1 MTLEEGQILF
11 REGDPG
17 ENLYVVRDG
26 ELQGKS
32 TLGTAINTY
41 GPGALIGELA
51 FLKKEPYTETITA
64 TEDCE
69 LIEITPD
76 ALEESLEQ
84 EPAWFRSIITFLTGR
99 LQIAGDNKRKSDK
112 IKALP
117 SLLYILD
124 SLLTHVKASEEPNV
138 SHTEVIDGVEKLFNL
153 SKDNIEDLLKILEDL
168 EVLKIQGE
176 EIHVKNANVIHL
188 LYETIRFR
196 ARYKKT
202 PPQILSMTEQM
213 VLNAVIKTVQQS
225 KEPLKNGAF
234 TVKTESLLK
243 VGKRAMFGAT
253 LTLRTMLPLLERK
266 LLNTA
271 TPLGDGS
278 VLPEI
283 EAIPFFYGD
292 FDTILDL
299 MELNRIY
306 PLLDKK
312 LVK

>member
-11 REGDPG
+11 HEGAPG

-32 TLGTAINTY
+32 SLGTAINTY

-76 ALEESLEQ
+76 ALEETLEQ

-99 LQIAGDNKRKSDK
+99 LQIAGDNKRKSDR

-124 SLLTHVKASEEPNV
+124 SLSASTKASGE
-138 SHTEVIDGVEKLFNL
+138 SDISLDEVIDGVEKLFNL
-153 SKDNIEDLLKILEDL
+153 SKDNIEYLLKILEDL
-168 EVLKIQGE
+168 DILKVQSPL
-176 EIHVKNANVIHL
+176 IHVKNANVVHL
-188 LYETIRFR
+188 LYESIRFR
-196 ARYKKT
+196 ARYKKA

-213 VLNAVIKTVQQS
+213 VLNAVIKTVQQN
-225 KEPLKNGAF
+225 KEPLKNGMF
-234 TVKTESLLK
+234 TVKTDSLLK
-243 VGKRAMFGAT
+243 IGKRAMFGAT
-253 LTLRTMLPLLERK
+253 LTTRTILPLLERK
-266 LLNTA
+266 LLNA
-271 TPLGDGS
+271 GIPLGDGS

-283 EAIPFFYGD
+283 EAIPFFFGD

-312 LVK
+312 LV